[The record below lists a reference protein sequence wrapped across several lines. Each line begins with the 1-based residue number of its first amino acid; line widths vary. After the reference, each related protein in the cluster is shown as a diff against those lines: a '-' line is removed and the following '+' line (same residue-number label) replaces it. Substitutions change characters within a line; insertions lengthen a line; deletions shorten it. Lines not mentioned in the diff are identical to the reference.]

1 MGRQALQAKKSKFTR
16 SVNFTKKEGKEEK
29 KRKKKKKEEREEGR
43 KREREG
49 VDLPILV
56 DLYITLQ
63 CYYK

>member
-1 MGRQALQAKKSKFTR
+1 M
-16 SVNFTKKEGKEEK
+16 NFTKKEGKEEK